1 MIGEGGGSQHVFVS
15 IAHSASESQ
24 MDIHV
29 HVGNKLPAARTSASK
44 KKDNKPK
51 SKKIV
56 QFL

>member
-15 IAHSASESQ
+15 IGYSASESQ

-44 KKDNKPK
+44 KKDSKPK

>member
-15 IAHSASESQ
+15 IAYSASESQ

-44 KKDNKPK
+44 KKR
-51 SKKIV
+51 
-56 QFL
+56 